1 MSIQILWIGIGLM
14 MMNKLLDYLDYLF
27 PNPKCELIYQKD
39 YQLLMAVVLSAQS
52 TDKRVNSVTP
62 IIFSKYPALEDLKK
76 ANLSDLEEIIRPVGS
91 FRKKAAFL
99 KGIATRLVDEFN
111 GVVPIDREVLES
123 FPGVGRKTVNVFLG
137 EFYGV
142 PAIAVDT
149 HVERVSKRLKLAYLN
164 DSVLDVE
171 RKLMKKV
178 PKDRWARFHLQMV
191 LFGRYYCK
199 AVKPLCKDCP
209 LKEFCREKKKNL
221 D

>member
-1 MSIQILWIGIGLM
+1 MM

-62 IIFSKYPALEDLKK
+62 IIFSKYPTLEDLKK

-171 RKLMKKV
+171 IKLMKKV

>member
-1 MSIQILWIGIGLM
+1 MMIQ
-14 MMNKLLDYLDYLF
+14 NKLIEYLDYLF
-27 PNPKCELIYQKD
+27 PNPKCELTYQTD

-62 IIFSKYPALEDLKK
+62 IIFSKYPTLEELANASLTDLED
-76 ANLSDLEEIIRPVGS
+76 IIRPVGS
-91 FRKKAAFL
+91 FRKKASYL
-99 KGIATRLVDEFN
+99 KEIASRLVNEFD
-111 GVVPIDREVLES
+111 GVVPTDRDILES
-123 FPGVGRKTVNVFLG
+123 FPGVGRKTVNVFLA
-137 EFYGV
+137 EFYHY

-149 HVERVSKRLKLAYLN
+149 HVERVSKRLKLAYQK

-178 PKDRWARFHLQMV
+178 PKERRVKFHLQMV

-209 LKEFCREKKKNL
+209 LKEYCREKKKNL